1 MSRTYLQSILVQVF
15 AEGQTVIRP
24 AVAIAVDETWCVHRD
39 HYECNAPP
47 PSQRREVCVTHRAT
61 GLLMAR
67 LRPMGLQAAAEL
79 VLKCKPPQAR
89 VSGDL
94 ASGFAMSPYWTLR
107 VKAWRSRIREAI
119 KKEVTP

>member
-1 MSRTYLQSILVQVF
+1 MSRTYLQSIQAF

-24 AVAIAVDETWCVHRD
+24 VVAIAVDETWCVHRD
-39 HYECNAPP
+39 HYESGDVAPP
-47 PSQRREVCVTHRAT
+47 SRRRLVCVTHRAT

-119 KKEVTP
+119 KKGVTP